1 MHCTRQSCVWG
12 GVLSG
17 SSVSCQPHNLINEYF
32 RMVVIRNSHS
42 SMRSYSRLSFTLTIK
57 EHPDAVPKVQK
68 ERVKVTPVAHNDT
81 SRLHLYLLCGSIVCR
96 LSICNLH
103 IFRKQCSE
111 IQ

>member
-1 MHCTRQSCVWG
+1 
-12 GVLSG
+12 
-17 SSVSCQPHNLINEYF
+17 
-32 RMVVIRNSHS
+32 
-42 SMRSYSRLSFTLTIK
+42 MRSYSRLSFTLTIK